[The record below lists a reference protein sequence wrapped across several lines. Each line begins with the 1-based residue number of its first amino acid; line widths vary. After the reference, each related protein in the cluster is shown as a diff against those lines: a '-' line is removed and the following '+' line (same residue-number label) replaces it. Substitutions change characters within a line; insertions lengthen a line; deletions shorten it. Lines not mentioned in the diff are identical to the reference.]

1 MNCIS
6 LDTVGIAGFAHDF
19 GALEGR
25 HSDVEVLF
33 DSFGSAPVGAG
44 LSILLPLLAPVLP
57 FLANIPTKRSRL
69 VKKLHSS
76 MEEVSEELLARSRKE
91 KEAGDTGG
99 SSRSIIGALR
109 ESQIVNYDPLLN
121 RAQVK
126 AENADSELA
135 LTPDEVLSQVM
146 LHH

>member
-1 MNCIS
+1 MSRDGIAFDLHNGTKQSYHYYRMNRVS
-6 LDTVGIAGFAHDF
+6 LDSIGIAGFAHDF

-25 HSDVEVLF
+25 HSDVAALF
-33 DSFGSAPVGAG
+33 DSFGSAPLGKG
-44 LSILLPLLAPVLP
+44 LTILLPLLAPVLP

-69 VKKLHSS
+69 VKKLHKS

-109 ESQIVNYDPLLN
+109 EYDGL
-121 RAQVK
+121 V
-126 AENADSELA
+126 S
-135 LTPDEVLSQVM
+135 
-146 LHH
+146 